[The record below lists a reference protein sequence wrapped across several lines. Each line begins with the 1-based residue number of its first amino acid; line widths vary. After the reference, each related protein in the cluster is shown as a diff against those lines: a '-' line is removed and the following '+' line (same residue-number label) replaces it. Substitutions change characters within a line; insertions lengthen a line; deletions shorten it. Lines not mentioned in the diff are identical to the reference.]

1 MLTRLTTFGLVA
13 VLLIGCSKEPPP
25 RSVDEFIAN
34 PVVLEAAMVR
44 CSRNRN
50 ETRYDAECVNAREAV
65 DRLAAREE
73 AERRAELEAQSE
85 RKREALRRTQRAAAE
100 ARRRAAE
107 AARLR
112 EEAEYLAQFGEV
124 PVDGV
129 SAGDPS
135 AVGNVPDATNA
146 PNAPMAVI
154 PEPADAADA
163 ADAASVVRSETPSRV
178 TEMPLDGGGSPEVET
193 TPDIE
198 TTPQAPAPAS
208 LDAIRDEL
216 RRRADGAGPEAGNE
230 AGETAG

>member
-1 MLTRLTTFGLVA
+1 MLTRLITFGLVA
-13 VLLIGCSKEPPP
+13 VLLIGCGKEPPP
-25 RSVDEFIAN
+25 RSVEAFMAN

-124 PVDGV
+124 PVDGL

-135 AVGNVPDATNA
+135 AADNA

-154 PEPADAADA
+154 PEPADAT
-163 ADAASVVRSETPSRV
+163 SVVSGEATSRV
-178 TEMPLDGGGSPEVET
+178 TEMPLDSGSSPEIETKTTPAET
-193 TPDIE
+193 TP
-198 TTPQAPAPAS
+198 PAPAS

-216 RRRADGAGPEAGNE
+216 RRRAVEADPEAGNE